1 MRVLERA
8 EGADADFLVRLGMV
22 DDLVFGMVFSLRCSI
37 VLLGAWFVG
46 SHRSDHPCAQGV
58 HSADYTSAVTTQNFS
73 INSGNSAPRT
83 MIVEDLFLAALDVP
97 AADRAAWLT
106 ARVDASATERSAAMA
121 MVTAF
126 ESGAGR
132 VDAAMGSMRVE
143 LSDAMAHGD
152 GSAGR
157 YVLLHRLGAGGF
169 GEVFLGRQEHPVRRL
184 VAVKVLRDAL
194 SSPVAHARFRAEQ
207 QAVASLDHPGIAAML
222 ETGEMSDG
230 RPWFAMPFVPGLPI
244 TDFAREHSL
253 DVHGRVRMV
262 TDACDA
268 VEHAHR
274 RGVIHRDLKPANL
287 LVVDDSGVVRPR
299 VIDFG
304 VAKLADAAF
313 LGAGTNTV
321 EGALVGTPEYMS
333 PEQADA
339 TPPDTRS
346 DVFSL
351 GTILYELLA
360 DRLPRSTDALRAG
373 GRAGLASAIR
383 STTPVPPSEF
393 APAGRSFDGDLDAVC
408 MQAIAADAS
417 ARYQSVAELRA
428 DLMRWSDGE
437 TPLAAHPSRINR
449 AVRFARRHW
458 RGVTI
463 AALVTIALLSSTAFS
478 VRQASAAEQA
488 RAQAQRRADQNAR
501 VLEYMTGVLAG
512 ADPTAQGGREDV
524 TVREQL
530 ALAVADLDKGA
541 LREAPGEAAEIRYAI
556 GGAFT
561 GIGRTDDAVL
571 QYRAGLD
578 ALEASNS
585 DMSALE
591 CKLAIQCSAGLAIA
605 NRGVDAVQMANRAL
619 SAADRAQDDVLRGR
633 SLSTLADAQR
643 VDATDMAAARRNAE
657 EAVRLL
663 RSISDAPREELSSA
677 LNNLGIVYF
686 ILGEMD
692 LGIAANE
699 EAIEINRAL
708 GKSDS
713 YTAMFDLHNLS
724 LIERGVGRLDDA
736 EKHEREALAIIE
748 KLAGMKHP
756 NRATVLGGLAL
767 IKRAKKEFAD
777 GEQYAREGLQILNES
792 DQGSSPD
799 AAIAYMN
806 LASLLRD
813 QDKYAD
819 AVVAG
824 RDAVRILDGVTS
836 ADPWLCAAARMA
848 LGRALTA
855 SKRYPEAETPLREAW
870 ALLEP
875 LGIDPKR
882 RSSGL
887 LALCQLYK
895 AWNAADPLALPAEKL
910 EACRERVRA
919 FEAEHPGSI
928 PANSY

>member
-1 MRVLERA
+1 MRF
-8 EGADADFLVRLGMV
+8 GIV
-22 DDLVFGMVFSLRCSI
+22 DGLFFGMVFVFRSAVVC
-37 VLLGAWFVG
+37 LGAWFVG
-46 SHRSDHPCAQGV
+46 SHRSDHPCMQGV
-58 HSADYTSAVTTQNFS
+58 HSADYTFAVTNQNFATT
-73 INSGNSAPRT
+73 SGNSAPRT

-106 ARVDASATERSAAMA
+106 ARVDASAAERLAAMA

-143 LSDAMAHGD
+143 LSDAMAQGD

-207 QAVASLDHPGIAAML
+207 QAVATLDHPGIAAML

-373 GRAGLASAIR
+373 GRAGLATAIR

-512 ADPTAQGGREDV
+512 ADPTAQDGREDV

-541 LREAPGEAAEIRYAI
+541 LRDAPGEAAEIRYAI

-578 ALEASNS
+578 ALETSNS

-619 SAADRAQDDVLRGR
+619 AAADRAQDDVLRGR

-643 VDATDMAAARRNAE
+643 VEATDIASAKRNGE
-657 EAVRLL
+657 ESVRLL
-663 RSISDAPREELSSA
+663 RLTKGAPPEELASA
-677 LNNLGIVYF
+677 LNNLGVVYF
-686 ILGEMD
+686 IMGDMD
-692 LGIAANE
+692 AGIAASE
-699 EAIEINRAL
+699 EAIAINRQL
-708 GKSDS
+708 GQDGS
-713 YTAMFDLHNLS
+713 YKAMFDLHNIS
-724 LIERGVGRLDDA
+724 QIERGAGRFDDA
-736 EKHEREALAIIE
+736 ERHTREALVIVE
-748 KLAGMKHP
+748 RFAGMKHP
-756 NRATVLGGLAL
+756 HRVSVLASLAL
-767 IKRAKKEFAD
+767 IKRSKKEFAE
-777 GEQYAREGLQILNES
+777 GEGYQREAIAILTELGLGN
-792 DQGSSPD
+792 SPD
-799 AAIAYMN
+799 AGIAFLN

-813 QDKYAD
+813 QDKISEAID
-819 AVVAG
+819 AG
-824 RDAVRILDGVTS
+824 REAVRIVDGVPGQ
-836 ADPWLCAAARMA
+836 DPWVSAAARMS
-848 LGRALTA
+848 LGRALTVA
-855 SKRYPEAETPLREAW
+855 KRYPEAEAPLQEAW
-870 ALLEP
+870 VLLEP

-895 AWNAADPLALPAEKL
+895 AWNAADPLALPTEKL

>member
-1 MRVLERA
+1 
-8 EGADADFLVRLGMV
+8 
-22 DDLVFGMVFSLRCSI
+22 
-37 VLLGAWFVG
+37 
-46 SHRSDHPCAQGV
+46 
-58 HSADYTSAVTTQNFS
+58 
-73 INSGNSAPRT
+73 
-83 MIVEDLFLAALDVP
+83 
-97 AADRAAWLT
+97 
-106 ARVDASATERSAAMA
+106 
-121 MVTAF
+121 
-126 ESGAGR
+126 
-132 VDAAMGSMRVE
+132 
-143 LSDAMAHGD
+143 
-152 GSAGR
+152 
-157 YVLLHRLGAGGF
+157 
-169 GEVFLGRQEHPVRRL
+169 
-184 VAVKVLRDAL
+184 
-194 SSPVAHARFRAEQ
+194 
-207 QAVASLDHPGIAAML
+207 
-222 ETGEMSDG
+222 
-230 RPWFAMPFVPGLPI
+230 MPFVAGLPI

-253 DVHGRVRMV
+253 SVHGRVRMV
-262 TDACDA
+262 IDACDA

-274 RGVIHRDLKPANL
+274 RGVIHRDLKPANV
-287 LVVDDSGVVRPR
+287 LVADDAGVVRPR

-313 LGAGTNTV
+313 MGAGTSTV

-339 TPPDTRS
+339 APPDTRS

-360 DRLPRSTDALRAG
+360 DRLPRNTDALRSG
-373 GRAGLASAIR
+373 GRAGLAAAIR
-383 STTPVPPSEF
+383 ATAPTAPSAF
-393 APAGRSFDGDLDAVC
+393 APAARSIDSDLDAVC
-408 MQAIAADAS
+408 MQAITADAS
-417 ARYQSVAELRA
+417 ARYQSVGELRA
-428 DLMRWSDGE
+428 DLKRWSDGE
-437 TPLAAHPSRINR
+437 TPLAVHPSQFGR
-449 AVRFARRHW
+449 ALRFARRNW
-458 RGVTI
+458 RGVAV
-463 AALVTIALLSSTAFS
+463 AALVTLALLGSTAFS
-478 VRQASAAEQA
+478 VRQANAAEVA
-488 RAQAQRRADQNAR
+488 RADAQRRADQNAR

-561 GIGRTDDAVL
+561 GIGRNDDAVL
-571 QYRAGLD
+571 QYRAGMD
-578 ALEASNS
+578 ALEASHT
-585 DMSALE
+585 DMPALE

-605 NRGVDAVQMANRAL
+605 NRGAEAAVMAQRAL
-619 SAADRAQDDVLRGR
+619 AVADRAQDGVLRGR

-643 VDATDMAAARRNAE
+643 VEATDMAAAKQNAE

-663 RSISDAPREELSSA
+663 RSIPDAPREELSSA

-686 ILGEMD
+686 TLGEMD

-708 GKSDS
+708 GKSNS

-748 KLAGMKHP
+748 KLAGMNHP
-756 NRATVLGGLAL
+756 NRATVLGGLSL
-767 IKRAKKEFAD
+767 IKRAKKEFAE
-777 GEQYAREGLQILNES
+777 GEQYAREGLQILNQS

-824 RDAVRILDGVTS
+824 SDAVRILNGVPS
-836 ADPWLCAAARMA
+836 ADPWLCAAARMS

-855 SKRYPEAETPLREAW
+855 SKRYPEAEKPLQEAW
-870 ALLEP
+870 VLLEP

-895 AWNAADPLALPAEKL
+895 AWNAADPVALPAEKL
-910 EACRERVRA
+910 ESCRERVRA
-919 FEAEHPGSI
+919 FETAHPGSI

>member
-1 MRVLERA
+1 M
-8 EGADADFLVRLGMV
+8 GN
-22 DDLVFGMVFSLRCSI
+22 
-37 VLLGAWFVG
+37 
-46 SHRSDHPCAQGV
+46 HRSDAMCVQGV
-58 HSADYTSAVTTQNFS
+58 HVTVYTFAVQLQNNSS
-73 INSGNSAPRT
+73 ITGSSAPRT

-97 AADRAAWLT
+97 AGERAAWLT
-106 ARVDASATERSAAMA
+106 ARTDVSAAERAAAMA
-121 MVTAF
+121 MVAAF
-126 ESGAGR
+126 AAGAGR
-132 VDAAMGSMRVE
+132 VDAAMGAMRVE

-157 YVLLHRLGAGGF
+157 YVLLHRLGSGGF
-169 GEVFLGRQEHPVRRL
+169 GDVFLGRQEHPVRRL

-207 QAVASLDHPGIAAML
+207 QAVAALDHPGIAAML
-222 ETGEMSDG
+222 ETGELPDG
-230 RPWFAMPFVPGLPI
+230 RPWFAMPFVAGLPI

-253 DVHGRVRMV
+253 SVHGRVRMV
-262 TDACDA
+262 IDACDA

-274 RGVIHRDLKPANL
+274 RGVIHRDLKPANV
-287 LVVDDSGVVRPR
+287 LVADDAGVVRPR

-313 LGAGTNTV
+313 MGAGTSTV

-339 TPPDTRS
+339 APPDTRS

-360 DRLPRSTDALRAG
+360 DRLPRNTDALRSG
-373 GRAGLASAIR
+373 GRAGLAAAIR
-383 STTPVPPSEF
+383 ATAPTAPSAF
-393 APAGRSFDGDLDAVC
+393 APAARSIDSDLDAVC
-408 MQAIAADAS
+408 MQAITADAS
-417 ARYQSVAELRA
+417 ARYQSVGELRA
-428 DLMRWSDGE
+428 DLKRWSDGE
-437 TPLAAHPSRINR
+437 TPLAVHPSQFGR
-449 AVRFARRHW
+449 ALRFARRNW
-458 RGVTI
+458 RGVAV
-463 AALVTIALLSSTAFS
+463 AALVTLALLGSTAFS
-478 VRQASAAEQA
+478 VRQANAAEVA
-488 RAQAQRRADQNAR
+488 RADAQRRADQNAR

-561 GIGRTDDAVL
+561 GIGRNDDAVL
-571 QYRAGLD
+571 QYRAGMD
-578 ALEASNS
+578 ALEASHT
-585 DMSALE
+585 DMPALE

-605 NRGVDAVQMANRAL
+605 NRGAEAAVMAQRAL
-619 SAADRAQDDVLRGR
+619 AVADRAQDGVLRGR

-643 VDATDMAAARRNAE
+643 VEATDMAAAKQNAE

-663 RSISDAPREELSSA
+663 RSIPDAPREELSSA

-686 ILGEMD
+686 TLGEMD

-708 GKSDS
+708 GKSNS

-736 EKHEREALAIIE
+736 ETHEREALAIIE
-748 KLAGMKHP
+748 KLAGMNHP
-756 NRATVLGGLAL
+756 NRATVLGGLSL
-767 IKRAKKEFAD
+767 IKRAKKEFAE
-777 GEQYAREGLQILNES
+777 GEQYAREGLQILNQS

-824 RDAVRILDGVTS
+824 SDAVRILNGVPS
-836 ADPWLCAAARMA
+836 ADPWLYAAARMS

-855 SKRYPEAETPLREAW
+855 SKRYPEAEKPLQEAW
-870 ALLEP
+870 VLLEP

-895 AWNAADPLALPAEKL
+895 AWNAADPVALPAEKL
-910 EACRERVRA
+910 ESCRERVRA
-919 FEAEHPGSI
+919 FETAHPGSI

>member
-1 MRVLERA
+1 MCV
-8 EGADADFLVRLGMV
+8 
-22 DDLVFGMVFSLRCSI
+22 
-37 VLLGAWFVG
+37 
-46 SHRSDHPCAQGV
+46 QGV
-58 HSADYTSAVTTQNFS
+58 HGAVYTFAVQLQN
-73 INSGNSAPRT
+73 NSSTAGSSAPRT
-83 MIVEDLFLAALDVP
+83 MMVEDLFLAALDLP
-97 AADRAAWLT
+97 AAERAAWLT
-106 ARVDASATERSAAMA
+106 AHPDASAAERAAAMA
-121 MVTAF
+121 MVATF
-126 ESGAGR
+126 EAGAGR
-132 VDAAMGSMRVE
+132 VDAAMGAMRVE

-157 YVLLHRLGAGGF
+157 YVLLHRLGSGGF
-169 GEVFLGRQEHPVRRL
+169 GDVFLGRQEHPVRRL

-207 QAVASLDHPGIAAML
+207 QAVAALDHPGIAAML
-222 ETGEMSDG
+222 ETGELPDG
-230 RPWFAMPFVPGLPI
+230 RPWFAMPFVAGLPI

-253 DVHGRVRMV
+253 SVHGRVRMV
-262 TDACDA
+262 IDACDA

-274 RGVIHRDLKPANL
+274 RGVIHRDLKPANV
-287 LVVDDSGVVRPR
+287 LVADDAGVVRPR

-313 LGAGTNTV
+313 MGAGTSTV

-339 TPPDTRS
+339 APPDTRS

-360 DRLPRSTDALRAG
+360 DRLPRNTDALRSG
-373 GRAGLASAIR
+373 GRAGLAAAIR
-383 STTPVPPSEF
+383 ATAPTAPSAF
-393 APAGRSFDGDLDAVC
+393 APAARSIDSDLDAVC
-408 MQAIAADAS
+408 MQAITADAS
-417 ARYQSVAELRA
+417 ARYQSVGELRA
-428 DLMRWSDGE
+428 DLKRWSDGE
-437 TPLAAHPSRINR
+437 TPLAVHPSQFGR
-449 AVRFARRHW
+449 ALRFARRNW
-458 RGVTI
+458 RGVAV
-463 AALVTIALLSSTAFS
+463 AALVTLALLGSTAFS
-478 VRQASAAEQA
+478 VRQANAAEVA
-488 RAQAQRRADQNAR
+488 RADAQRRADQNAR

-561 GIGRTDDAVL
+561 GIGRNDDAVL
-571 QYRAGLD
+571 QYRAGMD
-578 ALEASNS
+578 ALEASHT
-585 DMSALE
+585 DMPALE

-605 NRGVDAVQMANRAL
+605 NRGAEAAVMAQRAL
-619 SAADRAQDDVLRGR
+619 AVADRAQDGVLRGR

-643 VDATDMAAARRNAE
+643 VEATDMAAAKQNAE

-663 RSISDAPREELSSA
+663 RSIPDAPREELSSA

-686 ILGEMD
+686 TLGEMD

-708 GKSDS
+708 GKSNS

-748 KLAGMKHP
+748 KLAGMNHP
-756 NRATVLGGLAL
+756 NRATVLGGLSL
-767 IKRAKKEFAD
+767 IKRAKKEFAE
-777 GEQYAREGLQILNES
+777 GEQYAREGLQILNQS

-799 AAIAYMN
+799 AAIAYIN

-824 RDAVRILDGVTS
+824 SDAVRILNGVPS
-836 ADPWLCAAARMA
+836 ADPWLCAAARMS

-855 SKRYPEAETPLREAW
+855 SKRYPEAEKPLQEAW
-870 ALLEP
+870 VLLEP

-895 AWNAADPLALPAEKL
+895 AWNAADPVALPAEKL
-910 EACRERVRA
+910 ESCRERVRA
-919 FEAEHPGSI
+919 FETAHPGSI

>member
-1 MRVLERA
+1 M
-8 EGADADFLVRLGMV
+8 GN
-22 DDLVFGMVFSLRCSI
+22 
-37 VLLGAWFVG
+37 
-46 SHRSDHPCAQGV
+46 HRSDALYVQGV
-58 HSADYTSAVTTQNFS
+58 HGAVYTFAVQLQNNSSTTGS
-73 INSGNSAPRT
+73 SAPRT

-97 AADRAAWLT
+97 AAERAAWLT
-106 ARVDASATERSAAMA
+106 ARTDVSAAERAAAMA
-121 MVTAF
+121 MVAAF
-126 ESGAGR
+126 AAGAGR
-132 VDAAMGSMRVE
+132 VDAAMGAMRLE

-157 YVLLHRLGAGGF
+157 YVLLHRLGSGGF
-169 GEVFLGRQEHPVRRL
+169 GDVFLGRQEHPVRRL
-184 VAVKVLRDAL
+184 VAVKILRDAL

-207 QAVASLDHPGIAAML
+207 QAVAALDHPGIAAML
-222 ETGEMSDG
+222 ETGELPDG
-230 RPWFAMPFVPGLPI
+230 RPWFAMPFVAGLPI

-253 DVHGRVRMV
+253 SVHGRVRMV
-262 TDACDA
+262 IDACDA

-274 RGVIHRDLKPANL
+274 RGVIHRDLKPANV
-287 LVVDDSGVVRPR
+287 LVADDAGVVRPR

-313 LGAGTNTV
+313 MGAGTSTV
-321 EGALVGTPEYMS
+321 DGALVGTPEYMS

-339 TPPDTRS
+339 APPDTRS

-360 DRLPRSTDALRAG
+360 DRLPRNTDALRSG
-373 GRAGLASAIR
+373 GRAGLAAAIR
-383 STTPVPPSEF
+383 ATAPTAPSAF
-393 APAGRSFDGDLDAVC
+393 APAARSVDSDLDAVC
-408 MQAIAADAS
+408 MQAITADAS
-417 ARYQSVAELRA
+417 ARYQSVGDLRA
-428 DLMRWSDGE
+428 DLKRWSDGE
-437 TPLAAHPSRINR
+437 TPFAVHPSQFGR
-449 AVRFARRHW
+449 ALRFARRNW
-458 RGVTI
+458 RGVAV
-463 AALVTIALLSSTAFS
+463 AALVTLALLGSTAFS
-478 VRQASAAEQA
+478 VRQANAAEVA
-488 RAQAQRRADQNAR
+488 RADAQRRADQNAR

-561 GIGRTDDAVL
+561 GIGRNDDAVL
-571 QYRAGLD
+571 QYRAGMD
-578 ALEASNS
+578 ALEASHT
-585 DMSALE
+585 DMPALE

-605 NRGVDAVQMANRAL
+605 NRGAEAVVMAQRAL
-619 SAADRAQDDVLRGR
+619 AVADRAQDGILRGR
-633 SLSTLADAQR
+633 SLATLADAQR
-643 VDATDMAAARRNAE
+643 VEATDMAAAKQNAE

-663 RSISDAPREELSSA
+663 RSIPDAPREELSSA

-686 ILGEMD
+686 TLGEMD

-708 GKSDS
+708 GKSNS

-748 KLAGMKHP
+748 KLAGMNHP
-756 NRATVLGGLAL
+756 NRATVLGGLSL
-767 IKRAKKEFAD
+767 IKRAKKEFAE

-824 RDAVRILDGVTS
+824 SDAVRILDGVTS

-855 SKRYPEAETPLREAW
+855 SKRYPEAEKPLQEAW
-870 ALLEP
+870 VLLEP

-895 AWNAADPLALPAEKL
+895 AWNAADPVALPAEKL
-910 EACRERVRA
+910 ESCRERVRA
-919 FEAEHPGSI
+919 FEAAHPGSI

>member
-1 MRVLERA
+1 M
-8 EGADADFLVRLGMV
+8 GN
-22 DDLVFGMVFSLRCSI
+22 
-37 VLLGAWFVG
+37 
-46 SHRSDHPCAQGV
+46 HRSDDMCVQGV
-58 HSADYTSAVTTQNFS
+58 HAAAYTFAVQLQNNSS
-73 INSGNSAPRT
+73 INGSSAPRT

-97 AADRAAWLT
+97 AAERAAWLT
-106 ARVDASATERSAAMA
+106 AHADVSAAERAAAMA
-121 MVTAF
+121 MVAAF
-126 ESGAGR
+126 EAGAGR
-132 VDAAMGSMRVE
+132 VDAAMGAMRVE

-157 YVLLHRLGAGGF
+157 YVLLHRLGSGGF
-169 GEVFLGRQEHPVRRL
+169 GDVFLGRQEHPVRRL

-194 SSPVAHARFRAEQ
+194 ASPVAHARFRVEQ

-222 ETGEMSDG
+222 ETGELPDG

-244 TDFAREHSL
+244 TDFAREHAL
-253 DVHGRVRMV
+253 GVHSRVRMV

-274 RGVIHRDLKPANL
+274 RGVIHRDLKPANV
-287 LVVDDSGVVRPR
+287 LVADDAGVVRPR

-313 LGAGTNTV
+313 MGAGTSTV

-339 TPPDTRS
+339 APPDTRS

-373 GRAGLASAIR
+373 GRAGLAAAIR
-383 STTPVPPSEF
+383 GTAPTAPSVF
-393 APAGRSFDGDLDAVC
+393 APTTRSVDSDLDAVC

-417 ARYQSVAELRA
+417 ARYQSVGELRA
-428 DLMRWSDGE
+428 DLQRWSDGE
-437 TPLAAHPSRINR
+437 TPLAVHPSQFDR
-449 AVRFARRHW
+449 ALRFARRHW
-458 RGVTI
+458 RGVAV
-463 AALVTIALLSSTAFS
+463 AALVTLALLGSTAFS
-478 VRQASAAEQA
+478 VRQANAAEVS
-488 RAQAQRRADQNAR
+488 RADAQRRADQNAR

-561 GIGRTDDAVL
+561 GIGRNDDAVL
-571 QYRAGLD
+571 QYRAGMD
-578 ALEASNS
+578 ALEASHT
-585 DMSALE
+585 DMPALE

-605 NRGVDAVQMANRAL
+605 NRGAEAVVMAQRAL
-619 SAADRAQDDVLRGR
+619 AVADRAQDGILRGR

-643 VDATDMAAARRNAE
+643 VDATDMAAAKQNAE

-663 RSISDAPREELSSA
+663 RSIPDAPREELSSA

-692 LGIAANE
+692 LGIAATE
-699 EAIEINRAL
+699 EAIEINHAL

-736 EKHEREALAIIE
+736 ERHEREALAIIE

-756 NRATVLGGLAL
+756 NRATILGGLAL
-767 IKRAKKEFAD
+767 IKRAQKEFAE

-806 LASLLRD
+806 LASLFRD

-824 RDAVRILDGVTS
+824 RDAVRILDGVKS
-836 ADPWLCAAARMA
+836 ADPWLCAAARMS

-855 SKRYPEAETPLREAW
+855 SKRYPEAEKPLQEAW
-870 ALLEP
+870 VLLEP

-895 AWNAADPLALPAEKL
+895 AWNAADSVALSAEKL
-910 EACRERVRA
+910 ESCRERVRA
-919 FEAEHPGSI
+919 FEAAHPGSI

>member
-1 MRVLERA
+1 M
-8 EGADADFLVRLGMV
+8 GN
-22 DDLVFGMVFSLRCSI
+22 
-37 VLLGAWFVG
+37 
-46 SHRSDHPCAQGV
+46 HRSDDMCVQGV
-58 HSADYTSAVTTQNFS
+58 HVAAYTFAVQLQNNSS
-73 INSGNSAPRT
+73 ITGSSAPRT
-83 MIVEDLFLAALDVP
+83 MIVEDLFLSALDVP
-97 AADRAAWLT
+97 TAERVAWLT
-106 ARVDASATERSAAMA
+106 AHADVSAAERAAAMA
-121 MVTAF
+121 MVAAF
-126 ESGAGR
+126 EAGAGR
-132 VDAAMGSMRVE
+132 VDAAMGAMRVE

-157 YVLLHRLGAGGF
+157 YVLLHRLGSGGF
-169 GEVFLGRQEHPVRRL
+169 GDVFLGRQEHPVRRL
-184 VAVKVLRDAL
+184 VAVKILRDAL
-194 SSPVAHARFRAEQ
+194 SSPVAHARFRVEQ
-207 QAVASLDHPGIAAML
+207 QAVASLDHPGIASML
-222 ETGEMSDG
+222 ETGELPDG

-253 DVHGRVRMV
+253 GLHSRVRMV

-274 RGVIHRDLKPANL
+274 RGVIHRDLKPANV
-287 LVVDDSGVVRPR
+287 LVADDAGVVRPR

-313 LGAGTNTV
+313 MGAGTSTV

-339 TPPDTRS
+339 APPDTRS

-373 GRAGLASAIR
+373 GRAGLAAAIR
-383 STTPVPPSEF
+383 GTVPTAPSVF
-393 APAGRSFDGDLDAVC
+393 APATRSVDSDLDAVC

-417 ARYQSVAELRA
+417 ARYQSVGELRA
-428 DLMRWSDGE
+428 DLQRWSDGE
-437 TPLAAHPSRINR
+437 TPLAVHPSQFDR
-449 AVRFARRHW
+449 ALRFARRHW
-458 RGVTI
+458 RGVAV
-463 AALVTIALLSSTAFS
+463 AALVTLALLGSTAFS
-478 VRQASAAEQA
+478 VRQANAAEVS
-488 RAQAQRRADQNAR
+488 RADAQRRADQNAR

-571 QYRAGLD
+571 QYRAGMD
-578 ALEASNS
+578 ALEASHT
-585 DMSALE
+585 DMPALE

-605 NRGVDAVQMANRAL
+605 NRGAEAVVMAQRAL
-619 SAADRAQDDVLRGR
+619 AVADRAQDGILRGR
-633 SLSTLADAQR
+633 SLATLADAQR
-643 VDATDMAAARRNAE
+643 VDATDMAAAKQNAE

-663 RSISDAPREELSSA
+663 RSIPEAPREELSSA

-692 LGIAANE
+692 LGIAATE
-699 EAIEINRAL
+699 EAIEINHGL
-708 GKSDS
+708 GKSNS

-736 EKHEREALAIIE
+736 ERHEREALAIIE

-767 IKRAKKEFAD
+767 IKRAKKEFAE

-806 LASLLRD
+806 LASLFRD

-836 ADPWLCAAARMA
+836 ADPWLCAAARMS
-848 LGRALTA
+848 LGRALTV
-855 SKRYPEAETPLREAW
+855 SKRYPEAEKPLQEAW
-870 ALLEP
+870 VLLEP

-895 AWNAADPLALPAEKL
+895 AWNAADPVALPAEKL

-919 FEAEHPGSI
+919 FEAAHPGSI

>member
-1 MRVLERA
+1 M
-8 EGADADFLVRLGMV
+8 GN
-22 DDLVFGMVFSLRCSI
+22 
-37 VLLGAWFVG
+37 
-46 SHRSDHPCAQGV
+46 HRSDAMCVQGV
-58 HSADYTSAVTTQNFS
+58 HVTVYTFAVQLQNNSS
-73 INSGNSAPRT
+73 ITGSSAPRT
-83 MIVEDLFLAALDVP
+83 MIVEDIFLAALDVP
-97 AADRAAWLT
+97 AGERAAWLT
-106 ARVDASATERSAAMA
+106 ARTDVSAAERAAAMA
-121 MVTAF
+121 MVAAF
-126 ESGAGR
+126 AAGAGR
-132 VDAAMGSMRVE
+132 VDAAMGAMRVE

-157 YVLLHRLGAGGF
+157 YVLLHRLGSGGF
-169 GEVFLGRQEHPVRRL
+169 GDVFLGRQEHPVRRL

-194 SSPVAHARFRAEQ
+194 ASPVAHARFRAEQ
-207 QAVASLDHPGIAAML
+207 QAVAALDHPGIAAML
-222 ETGEMSDG
+222 ETGELPAG
-230 RPWFAMPFVPGLPI
+230 RPWFAMPFVAGLPI

-253 DVHGRVRMV
+253 SVHGRVRMV
-262 TDACDA
+262 IDACDA

-274 RGVIHRDLKPANL
+274 RGVIHRDLKPANV
-287 LVVDDSGVVRPR
+287 LVADDAGVVRPR

-313 LGAGTNTV
+313 MGAGTSTV

-339 TPPDTRS
+339 APPDTRS

-360 DRLPRSTDALRAG
+360 DRLPRNTDALRSG
-373 GRAGLASAIR
+373 GRAGLAAAIR
-383 STTPVPPSEF
+383 ATAPTAPSAF
-393 APAGRSFDGDLDAVC
+393 APAARSIDSDLDAVC
-408 MQAIAADAS
+408 MQAITADAS
-417 ARYQSVAELRA
+417 ARYQSVGELRA
-428 DLMRWSDGE
+428 DLKRWSDGE
-437 TPLAAHPSRINR
+437 TPLAVHPSQFGR
-449 AVRFARRHW
+449 ALRFARRNW
-458 RGVTI
+458 RGVAV
-463 AALVTIALLSSTAFS
+463 AALVTLALLGSTAFS
-478 VRQASAAEQA
+478 VRQANAAEVA
-488 RAQAQRRADQNAR
+488 RADAQRRADQNAR

-561 GIGRTDDAVL
+561 GIGRNDDAVL
-571 QYRAGLD
+571 QYRAGMD
-578 ALEASNS
+578 ALEASHT
-585 DMSALE
+585 DMPALE

-605 NRGVDAVQMANRAL
+605 NRGAEAAVMAQRAL
-619 SAADRAQDDVLRGR
+619 AVADRAQDGVLRGR

-643 VDATDMAAARRNAE
+643 VEATDMAAAKQNAE

-663 RSISDAPREELSSA
+663 RSIPDAPREELSSA

-686 ILGEMD
+686 TLGEMD

-708 GKSDS
+708 GKSNS

-748 KLAGMKHP
+748 KLAGMNHP
-756 NRATVLGGLAL
+756 NRATVLGGLSL
-767 IKRAKKEFAD
+767 IKRAKKEFAE
-777 GEQYAREGLQILNES
+777 GEQYAREGLQILNQS

-824 RDAVRILDGVTS
+824 SDAVRILNGVPS
-836 ADPWLCAAARMA
+836 ADPWLYAAARMS

-855 SKRYPEAETPLREAW
+855 SKRYPEAEKPLQEAW
-870 ALLEP
+870 VLLEP

-895 AWNAADPLALPAEKL
+895 AWNAADPVALPAEKL
-910 EACRERVRA
+910 ESCRERVRA
-919 FEAEHPGSI
+919 FETAHPGSI

>member
-1 MRVLERA
+1 MCV
-8 EGADADFLVRLGMV
+8 
-22 DDLVFGMVFSLRCSI
+22 
-37 VLLGAWFVG
+37 
-46 SHRSDHPCAQGV
+46 QGV
-58 HSADYTSAVTTQNFS
+58 HGAVYTFAVQLQN
-73 INSGNSAPRT
+73 NSSTAGSSAPRT
-83 MIVEDLFLAALDVP
+83 MMVEDLFLAALDLP
-97 AADRAAWLT
+97 AAERAAWLT
-106 ARVDASATERSAAMA
+106 AHPDASAAERAAAMA
-121 MVTAF
+121 MVATF
-126 ESGAGR
+126 EAGAGR
-132 VDAAMGSMRVE
+132 VDAAMGAMRVE

-157 YVLLHRLGAGGF
+157 YVLLHRLGSGGF
-169 GEVFLGRQEHPVRRL
+169 GDVFLGRQEHPVRRL

-207 QAVASLDHPGIAAML
+207 QAVAALDHPGIAAML
-222 ETGEMSDG
+222 ETGELPDG
-230 RPWFAMPFVPGLPI
+230 RPWFAMPFVAGLPI

-253 DVHGRVRMV
+253 SVHGRVRMV
-262 TDACDA
+262 IDACDA

-274 RGVIHRDLKPANL
+274 RGVIHRDLKPANV
-287 LVVDDSGVVRPR
+287 LVADDAGVVRPR

-313 LGAGTNTV
+313 MGAGTSTV

-339 TPPDTRS
+339 APPDTRS

-360 DRLPRSTDALRAG
+360 DRLPRNTDALRSG
-373 GRAGLASAIR
+373 GRAGLAAAIR
-383 STTPVPPSEF
+383 ATAPTAPSAF
-393 APAGRSFDGDLDAVC
+393 APAARSIDSDLDAVC
-408 MQAIAADAS
+408 MQAITADAS
-417 ARYQSVAELRA
+417 ARYQSVGELRA
-428 DLMRWSDGE
+428 DLKRWSDGE
-437 TPLAAHPSRINR
+437 TPLAVHPSQFGR
-449 AVRFARRHW
+449 ALRFARRNW
-458 RGVTI
+458 RGVAV
-463 AALVTIALLSSTAFS
+463 AALVTLALLGSTAFS
-478 VRQASAAEQA
+478 VRQANAAEVA
-488 RAQAQRRADQNAR
+488 RADAQRRADQNAR

-561 GIGRTDDAVL
+561 GIGRNDDAVL
-571 QYRAGLD
+571 QYRAGMD
-578 ALEASNS
+578 ALEASHT
-585 DMSALE
+585 DMPALE

-605 NRGVDAVQMANRAL
+605 NRGAEAAVMAQRAL
-619 SAADRAQDDVLRGR
+619 AVADRAQDGVLRGR

-643 VDATDMAAARRNAE
+643 VEATDMAAAKQNAE

-663 RSISDAPREELSSA
+663 RSIPDAPREELSSA

-686 ILGEMD
+686 TLGEMD

-708 GKSDS
+708 GKSNS

-736 EKHEREALAIIE
+736 ETHEREALAIIE
-748 KLAGMKHP
+748 KLAGMNHP
-756 NRATVLGGLAL
+756 NRATVLGGLSL
-767 IKRAKKEFAD
+767 IKRAKKEFAE
-777 GEQYAREGLQILNES
+777 GEQYAREGLQILNQS

-824 RDAVRILDGVTS
+824 SDAVRILNGVPS
-836 ADPWLCAAARMA
+836 ADPWLYAAARMS

-855 SKRYPEAETPLREAW
+855 SKRYPEAEKPLQEAW
-870 ALLEP
+870 VLLEP

-895 AWNAADPLALPAEKL
+895 AWNAADPVALPAEKL
-910 EACRERVRA
+910 ESCRERVRA
-919 FEAEHPGSI
+919 FETAHPGSI

>member
-1 MRVLERA
+1 MCV
-8 EGADADFLVRLGMV
+8 
-22 DDLVFGMVFSLRCSI
+22 
-37 VLLGAWFVG
+37 
-46 SHRSDHPCAQGV
+46 QGV
-58 HSADYTSAVTTQNFS
+58 HGAVYTFAVQLQN
-73 INSGNSAPRT
+73 NSSTAGSSAPRT
-83 MIVEDLFLAALDVP
+83 MMVEDLFLAALDLP
-97 AADRAAWLT
+97 AAERAAWLT
-106 ARVDASATERSAAMA
+106 AHPDASAAERAAAMA
-121 MVTAF
+121 MVATF
-126 ESGAGR
+126 EAGAGR
-132 VDAAMGSMRVE
+132 VDAAMGAMRVE

-157 YVLLHRLGAGGF
+157 YVLLHRLGSGGF
-169 GEVFLGRQEHPVRRL
+169 GDVFLGRQEHPVRRL

-207 QAVASLDHPGIAAML
+207 QAVAALDHPGIAAML
-222 ETGEMSDG
+222 ETGELPDG
-230 RPWFAMPFVPGLPI
+230 RPWFAMPFVAGLPI

-253 DVHGRVRMV
+253 SVHGRVRMV
-262 TDACDA
+262 IDACDA

-274 RGVIHRDLKPANL
+274 RGVIHRDLKPANV
-287 LVVDDSGVVRPR
+287 LVADDAGVVRPR

-313 LGAGTNTV
+313 MGAGTSTV

-339 TPPDTRS
+339 APPDTRS

-360 DRLPRSTDALRAG
+360 DRLPRNTDALRSG
-373 GRAGLASAIR
+373 GRAGLAAAIR
-383 STTPVPPSEF
+383 ATAPTAPSAF
-393 APAGRSFDGDLDAVC
+393 APAARSIDSDLDAVC
-408 MQAIAADAS
+408 MQAITADAS
-417 ARYQSVAELRA
+417 ARYQSVGELRA
-428 DLMRWSDGE
+428 DLKRWSDGE
-437 TPLAAHPSRINR
+437 TPLAVHPSQFGR
-449 AVRFARRHW
+449 ALRFARRNW
-458 RGVTI
+458 RGVAV
-463 AALVTIALLSSTAFS
+463 AALVTLALLGSTAFS
-478 VRQASAAEQA
+478 VRQANAAEVA
-488 RAQAQRRADQNAR
+488 RADAQRRADQNAR

-561 GIGRTDDAVL
+561 GIGRNDDAVL
-571 QYRAGLD
+571 QYRAGMD
-578 ALEASNS
+578 ALEASHT
-585 DMSALE
+585 DMPALE

-605 NRGVDAVQMANRAL
+605 NRGAEAAVMAQRAL
-619 SAADRAQDDVLRGR
+619 AVADRAQDGVLRGR

-643 VDATDMAAARRNAE
+643 VEATDMAAAKQNAE

-663 RSISDAPREELSSA
+663 RSIPDAPREELSSA

-686 ILGEMD
+686 TLGEMD

-708 GKSDS
+708 GKSNS

-736 EKHEREALAIIE
+736 ETHEREALAIIE
-748 KLAGMKHP
+748 KLAGMNHP
-756 NRATVLGGLAL
+756 NRATVLGGLSL
-767 IKRAKKEFAD
+767 IKRAKKEFAE
-777 GEQYAREGLQILNES
+777 GEQYAREGLQILNQS

-799 AAIAYMN
+799 AAIAYIN

-824 RDAVRILDGVTS
+824 SDAVRILNGVPS
-836 ADPWLCAAARMA
+836 ADPWLCAAARMS

-855 SKRYPEAETPLREAW
+855 SKRYPEAEKPLQEAW
-870 ALLEP
+870 VLLEP

-895 AWNAADPLALPAEKL
+895 AWNAADPVALPAEKL
-910 EACRERVRA
+910 ESCRERVRA
-919 FEAEHPGSI
+919 FETAHPGSI

>member
-1 MRVLERA
+1 MTVYTFAVQLQNN
-8 EGADADFLVRLGMV
+8 
-22 DDLVFGMVFSLRCSI
+22 SSI
-37 VLLGAWFVG
+37 TG
-46 SHRSDHPCAQGV
+46 S
-58 HSADYTSAVTTQNFS
+58 
-73 INSGNSAPRT
+73 SAPRT

-97 AADRAAWLT
+97 AAERAAWLT
-106 ARVDASATERSAAMA
+106 ARTDVSAAERAAAMA
-121 MVTAF
+121 MVAAF
-126 ESGAGR
+126 AAGAGR
-132 VDAAMGSMRVE
+132 VDAAMGAMRVE

-157 YVLLHRLGAGGF
+157 YVLLHRLGSGGF
-169 GEVFLGRQEHPVRRL
+169 GDVFLGRQEHPVRRL

-194 SSPVAHARFRAEQ
+194 ASPVAHARFRAEQ
-207 QAVASLDHPGIAAML
+207 QAVAALDHPGIAAML
-222 ETGEMSDG
+222 ETGELPDG
-230 RPWFAMPFVPGLPI
+230 RPWFAMPFVAGLPI

-253 DVHGRVRMV
+253 SVHGRVRMV
-262 TDACDA
+262 IDACDA

-274 RGVIHRDLKPANL
+274 RGVIHRDLKPANV
-287 LVVDDSGVVRPR
+287 LVADDAGVVRPR

-313 LGAGTNTV
+313 MGAGTSTV

-339 TPPDTRS
+339 APPDTRS

-360 DRLPRSTDALRAG
+360 DRLPRNTDALRSG
-373 GRAGLASAIR
+373 GRAGLAAAIR
-383 STTPVPPSEF
+383 ATAPTAPSAF
-393 APAGRSFDGDLDAVC
+393 APAARSIDSDLDAVC
-408 MQAIAADAS
+408 MQAITADAS
-417 ARYQSVAELRA
+417 ARYQSVGELRA
-428 DLMRWSDGE
+428 DLKRWSDGE
-437 TPLAAHPSRINR
+437 TPLAVHPSQFGR
-449 AVRFARRHW
+449 ALRFARRNW
-458 RGVTI
+458 RGVAV
-463 AALVTIALLSSTAFS
+463 AALVTLALLGSTAFS
-478 VRQASAAEQA
+478 VRQANAAEVA
-488 RAQAQRRADQNAR
+488 RADAQRRADQNAR

-561 GIGRTDDAVL
+561 GIGRNDDAVL
-571 QYRAGLD
+571 QYRAGMD
-578 ALEASNS
+578 ALEASHT
-585 DMSALE
+585 DMPALE

-605 NRGVDAVQMANRAL
+605 NRGAEAAVMAQRAL
-619 SAADRAQDDVLRGR
+619 AVADRAQDGVLRGR

-643 VDATDMAAARRNAE
+643 VEATDMAAAKQNAE

-663 RSISDAPREELSSA
+663 RSIPDAPREELSSA

-686 ILGEMD
+686 TLGEMD

-708 GKSDS
+708 GKSNS

-736 EKHEREALAIIE
+736 ETHEREALAIIE
-748 KLAGMKHP
+748 KLAGMNHP
-756 NRATVLGGLAL
+756 NRATVLGGLSL
-767 IKRAKKEFAD
+767 IKRAKKEFAE
-777 GEQYAREGLQILNES
+777 GEQYAREGLQILNQS

-824 RDAVRILDGVTS
+824 SDAVRILNGVPS
-836 ADPWLCAAARMA
+836 ADPWLYAAARMS

-855 SKRYPEAETPLREAW
+855 SKRYPEAEKPLQEAW
-870 ALLEP
+870 VLLEP

-895 AWNAADPLALPAEKL
+895 AWNAADPVALPAEKL
-910 EACRERVRA
+910 ESCRERVRA
-919 FEAEHPGSI
+919 FETAHPGSI

>member
-1 MRVLERA
+1 MCV
-8 EGADADFLVRLGMV
+8 
-22 DDLVFGMVFSLRCSI
+22 
-37 VLLGAWFVG
+37 
-46 SHRSDHPCAQGV
+46 QGV
-58 HSADYTSAVTTQNFS
+58 HGAVYTFAVQLQN
-73 INSGNSAPRT
+73 NSSTAGSSAPRT
-83 MIVEDLFLAALDVP
+83 MMVEDLFLAALDLP
-97 AADRAAWLT
+97 AAERAAWLT
-106 ARVDASATERSAAMA
+106 AHPDASAAERAAAMA
-121 MVTAF
+121 MVATF
-126 ESGAGR
+126 EAGAGR
-132 VDAAMGSMRVE
+132 VDAAMGAMRVE

-157 YVLLHRLGAGGF
+157 YVLLHRLGSGGF
-169 GEVFLGRQEHPVRRL
+169 GDVFLGRQEHPVRRL

-207 QAVASLDHPGIAAML
+207 QAVAALDHPGIAAML
-222 ETGEMSDG
+222 ETGELPDG
-230 RPWFAMPFVPGLPI
+230 RPWFAMPFVAGLPI

-253 DVHGRVRMV
+253 SVHGRVRMV
-262 TDACDA
+262 IDACDA

-274 RGVIHRDLKPANL
+274 RGVIHRDLKPANV
-287 LVVDDSGVVRPR
+287 LVADDAGVVRPR

-313 LGAGTNTV
+313 MGAGTSTV

-339 TPPDTRS
+339 APPDTRS

-360 DRLPRSTDALRAG
+360 DRLPRNTDALRSG
-373 GRAGLASAIR
+373 GRAGLAAAIR
-383 STTPVPPSEF
+383 ATAPTAPSAF
-393 APAGRSFDGDLDAVC
+393 APAARSIDSDLDAVC
-408 MQAIAADAS
+408 MQAITADAS
-417 ARYQSVAELRA
+417 ARYQSVGELRA
-428 DLMRWSDGE
+428 DLKRWSDGE
-437 TPLAAHPSRINR
+437 TPLAVHPSQFGR
-449 AVRFARRHW
+449 ALRFARRNW
-458 RGVTI
+458 RGVAV
-463 AALVTIALLSSTAFS
+463 AALVTLALLGSTAFS
-478 VRQASAAEQA
+478 VRQANAAEVA
-488 RAQAQRRADQNAR
+488 RADAQRRADQNAR

-561 GIGRTDDAVL
+561 GIGRNDDAVL
-571 QYRAGLD
+571 QYRAGMD
-578 ALEASNS
+578 ALEANHT
-585 DMSALE
+585 DMPALE

-605 NRGVDAVQMANRAL
+605 NRGAEAAVMAQRAL
-619 SAADRAQDDVLRGR
+619 AVADRAQDGVLRGR

-643 VDATDMAAARRNAE
+643 VEATDMAAAKQNAE

-663 RSISDAPREELSSA
+663 RSIPDAPREELSSA

-686 ILGEMD
+686 TLGEMD

-708 GKSDS
+708 GKSNS

-736 EKHEREALAIIE
+736 ETHEREALAIIE
-748 KLAGMKHP
+748 KLAGMNHP
-756 NRATVLGGLAL
+756 NRATVLGGLSL
-767 IKRAKKEFAD
+767 IKRAKKEFAE
-777 GEQYAREGLQILNES
+777 GEQYAREGLQILNQS

-824 RDAVRILDGVTS
+824 SDAVRILNGVPS
-836 ADPWLCAAARMA
+836 ADPWLYAAARMS

-855 SKRYPEAETPLREAW
+855 SKRYPEAEKPLQEAW
-870 ALLEP
+870 VLLEP

-895 AWNAADPLALPAEKL
+895 AWNAADPVALPAEKL
-910 EACRERVRA
+910 ESCRERVRA
-919 FEAEHPGSI
+919 FETAHPGSI

>member
-1 MRVLERA
+1 M
-8 EGADADFLVRLGMV
+8 GN
-22 DDLVFGMVFSLRCSI
+22 
-37 VLLGAWFVG
+37 
-46 SHRSDHPCAQGV
+46 HRSDAMCVQGV
-58 HSADYTSAVTTQNFS
+58 HVTVYTFAVQLQNNSS
-73 INSGNSAPRT
+73 ITGSSAPRT

-97 AADRAAWLT
+97 AAERAAWLT
-106 ARVDASATERSAAMA
+106 AHADVSAAERAAAMA
-121 MVTAF
+121 MVAAF
-126 ESGAGR
+126 EAGAGR
-132 VDAAMGSMRVE
+132 VDAAMGAMRVE

-157 YVLLHRLGAGGF
+157 YVLLHRLGSGGF
-169 GEVFLGRQEHPVRRL
+169 GDVFLGRQEHPVRRL
-184 VAVKVLRDAL
+184 VAVKILRDAL

-207 QAVASLDHPGIAAML
+207 QAVAALDHPGIAAML
-222 ETGEMSDG
+222 ETGELPDG
-230 RPWFAMPFVPGLPI
+230 RPWFAMPFVAGLPI

-253 DVHGRVRMV
+253 SVHGRVRMV
-262 TDACDA
+262 IDACDA

-274 RGVIHRDLKPANL
+274 RGVIHRDLKPANV
-287 LVVDDSGVVRPR
+287 LVADDAGVVRPR

-313 LGAGTNTV
+313 MGAGTSTV

-339 TPPDTRS
+339 APPDTRS

-360 DRLPRSTDALRAG
+360 DRLPRNTDALRSG
-373 GRAGLASAIR
+373 GRAGLAAAIR
-383 STTPVPPSEF
+383 ATAPTAPSAF
-393 APAGRSFDGDLDAVC
+393 APAARSIDSDLDAVC
-408 MQAIAADAS
+408 MQAITADAS
-417 ARYQSVAELRA
+417 ARYQSVGELRA
-428 DLMRWSDGE
+428 DLKRWSDGE
-437 TPLAAHPSRINR
+437 TPLAVHPSQFGR
-449 AVRFARRHW
+449 ALRFARRNW
-458 RGVTI
+458 RGVAV
-463 AALVTIALLSSTAFS
+463 AALVTLALLGSTAFS
-478 VRQASAAEQA
+478 VRQANAAEVA
-488 RAQAQRRADQNAR
+488 RADAQRRADQNAR

-561 GIGRTDDAVL
+561 GIGRNDDAVL
-571 QYRAGLD
+571 QYRAGMD
-578 ALEASNS
+578 ALEASHT
-585 DMSALE
+585 DMPALE

-605 NRGVDAVQMANRAL
+605 NRGAEAAVMAQRAL
-619 SAADRAQDDVLRGR
+619 AVADRAQDGVLRGR

-643 VDATDMAAARRNAE
+643 VEATDMAAAKQNAE

-663 RSISDAPREELSSA
+663 RSIPDAPREELSSA

-686 ILGEMD
+686 TLGEMD

-708 GKSDS
+708 GKSNS

-736 EKHEREALAIIE
+736 ETHEREALAIIE
-748 KLAGMKHP
+748 KLAGMNHP
-756 NRATVLGGLAL
+756 NRATVLGGLSL
-767 IKRAKKEFAD
+767 IKRAKKEFAE
-777 GEQYAREGLQILNES
+777 GEQYAREGLQILNQS

-824 RDAVRILDGVTS
+824 SDAVRILNGVPS
-836 ADPWLCAAARMA
+836 ADPWLYAAARMS

-855 SKRYPEAETPLREAW
+855 SKRYPEAEKPLQEAW
-870 ALLEP
+870 VLLEP

-895 AWNAADPLALPAEKL
+895 AWNAADPVALPAEKL
-910 EACRERVRA
+910 ESCRERVRA
-919 FEAEHPGSI
+919 FETAHPGSI

>member
-1 MRVLERA
+1 MCV
-8 EGADADFLVRLGMV
+8 
-22 DDLVFGMVFSLRCSI
+22 
-37 VLLGAWFVG
+37 
-46 SHRSDHPCAQGV
+46 QGV
-58 HSADYTSAVTTQNFS
+58 HGAVYTFAVQLQN
-73 INSGNSAPRT
+73 NSSTAGSSAPRT
-83 MIVEDLFLAALDVP
+83 MMVEDLFLAALDLP
-97 AADRAAWLT
+97 AAERAAWLT
-106 ARVDASATERSAAMA
+106 AHPDASAAERAAAMA
-121 MVTAF
+121 MVATF
-126 ESGAGR
+126 EAGAGR
-132 VDAAMGSMRVE
+132 VDAAMGAMRVE

-157 YVLLHRLGAGGF
+157 YVLLHRLGSGGF
-169 GEVFLGRQEHPVRRL
+169 GDVFLGRQEHPVRRL

-207 QAVASLDHPGIAAML
+207 QAVAALDHPGIAAML
-222 ETGEMSDG
+222 ETGELPDG
-230 RPWFAMPFVPGLPI
+230 RPWFAMPFVAGLPI

-253 DVHGRVRMV
+253 SVHGRVRMV
-262 TDACDA
+262 IDACDA

-274 RGVIHRDLKPANL
+274 RGVIHRDLKPANV
-287 LVVDDSGVVRPR
+287 LVADDAGVVRPR

-313 LGAGTNTV
+313 MGAGTSTV

-339 TPPDTRS
+339 APPDTRS

-360 DRLPRSTDALRAG
+360 DRLPRNTDALRSG
-373 GRAGLASAIR
+373 GRAGLAAAIR
-383 STTPVPPSEF
+383 ATAPTAPSAF
-393 APAGRSFDGDLDAVC
+393 APAARSIDSDLDAVC
-408 MQAIAADAS
+408 MQAITADAS
-417 ARYQSVAELRA
+417 ARYQSVGELRA
-428 DLMRWSDGE
+428 DLKRWSDGE
-437 TPLAAHPSRINR
+437 TPLAVHPSQFGR
-449 AVRFARRHW
+449 ALRFARRNW
-458 RGVTI
+458 RGVAV
-463 AALVTIALLSSTAFS
+463 AALVTLALLGSTAFS
-478 VRQASAAEQA
+478 VRQANAAEVA
-488 RAQAQRRADQNAR
+488 RADAQRRADQNAR

-561 GIGRTDDAVL
+561 GIGRNDDAVL
-571 QYRAGLD
+571 QYRAGMD
-578 ALEASNS
+578 ALEASHT
-585 DMSALE
+585 DMPALE

-605 NRGVDAVQMANRAL
+605 NRGAEAAVMAQRAL
-619 SAADRAQDDVLRGR
+619 AVADRAQDGVLRGR

-643 VDATDMAAARRNAE
+643 VEATDMAAAKQNAE

-663 RSISDAPREELSSA
+663 RSIPDAPREELSSA

-686 ILGEMD
+686 TLGEMD

-708 GKSDS
+708 GKSNS

-736 EKHEREALAIIE
+736 ETHEREALAIIE
-748 KLAGMKHP
+748 KLAGMNHP
-756 NRATVLGGLAL
+756 NRATVLGGLSL
-767 IKRAKKEFAD
+767 IKRAKKEFAE
-777 GEQYAREGLQILNES
+777 GEQYAREGLQILNQS

-824 RDAVRILDGVTS
+824 SDAVRILNGVPS
-836 ADPWLCAAARMA
+836 ADPWLCAAARMS

-855 SKRYPEAETPLREAW
+855 SKRYPEAEKPLQEAW
-870 ALLEP
+870 VLLEP

-895 AWNAADPLALPAEKL
+895 AWNAADPVALPAEKL
-910 EACRERVRA
+910 ESCRERVRA
-919 FEAEHPGSI
+919 FETAHPGSI

>member
-1 MRVLERA
+1 
-8 EGADADFLVRLGMV
+8 
-22 DDLVFGMVFSLRCSI
+22 
-37 VLLGAWFVG
+37 
-46 SHRSDHPCAQGV
+46 
-58 HSADYTSAVTTQNFS
+58 
-73 INSGNSAPRT
+73 
-83 MIVEDLFLAALDVP
+83 
-97 AADRAAWLT
+97 
-106 ARVDASATERSAAMA
+106 MA
-121 MVTAF
+121 MVAAF
-126 ESGAGR
+126 AAGAGR
-132 VDAAMGSMRVE
+132 VDAAMGAMRVE

-157 YVLLHRLGAGGF
+157 YVLLHRLGSGGF
-169 GEVFLGRQEHPVRRL
+169 GDVFLGRQEHPVRRL

-194 SSPVAHARFRAEQ
+194 ASPVAHARFRAEQ
-207 QAVASLDHPGIAAML
+207 QAVAALDHPGIAAML
-222 ETGEMSDG
+222 ETGELPDG
-230 RPWFAMPFVPGLPI
+230 RPWFAMPFVAGLPI

-253 DVHGRVRMV
+253 SVHGRVRMV
-262 TDACDA
+262 IDACDA

-274 RGVIHRDLKPANL
+274 RGVIHRDLKPANV
-287 LVVDDSGVVRPR
+287 LVADDAGVVRPR

-313 LGAGTNTV
+313 MGAGTSTV

-339 TPPDTRS
+339 APPDTRS

-360 DRLPRSTDALRAG
+360 DRLPRNTDALRSG
-373 GRAGLASAIR
+373 GRAGLAAAIR
-383 STTPVPPSEF
+383 ATAPTAPSAF
-393 APAGRSFDGDLDAVC
+393 APAARSIDSDLDAVC
-408 MQAIAADAS
+408 MQAITADAS
-417 ARYQSVAELRA
+417 ARYQSVGELRA
-428 DLMRWSDGE
+428 DLKRWSDGE
-437 TPLAAHPSRINR
+437 TPLAVHPSQFGR
-449 AVRFARRHW
+449 ALRFARRNW
-458 RGVTI
+458 RGVAV
-463 AALVTIALLSSTAFS
+463 AALVTLALLGSTAFS
-478 VRQASAAEQA
+478 VRQANAAEVA
-488 RAQAQRRADQNAR
+488 RADAQRRADQNAR

-561 GIGRTDDAVL
+561 GIGRNDDAVL
-571 QYRAGLD
+571 QYRAGMD
-578 ALEASNS
+578 ALEASHT
-585 DMSALE
+585 DMPALE

-605 NRGVDAVQMANRAL
+605 NRGAEAAVMAQRAL
-619 SAADRAQDDVLRGR
+619 AVADRAQDGVLRGR

-643 VDATDMAAARRNAE
+643 VEATDMAAAKQNAE

-663 RSISDAPREELSSA
+663 RSIPDAPREELSSA

-686 ILGEMD
+686 TLGEMD

-708 GKSDS
+708 GKSNS

-736 EKHEREALAIIE
+736 ETHEREALAIIE
-748 KLAGMKHP
+748 KLAGMNHP
-756 NRATVLGGLAL
+756 NRATVLGGLSL
-767 IKRAKKEFAD
+767 IKRAKKEFAE
-777 GEQYAREGLQILNES
+777 GEQYAREGLQILNQS

-824 RDAVRILDGVTS
+824 SDAVRILNGVPS
-836 ADPWLCAAARMA
+836 ADPWLYAAARMS

-855 SKRYPEAETPLREAW
+855 SKRYPEAEKPLQEAW
-870 ALLEP
+870 VLLEP

-895 AWNAADPLALPAEKL
+895 AWNAADPVALPAEKL
-910 EACRERVRA
+910 ESCRERVRA
-919 FEAEHPGSI
+919 FETAHPGSI

>member
-1 MRVLERA
+1 M
-8 EGADADFLVRLGMV
+8 
-22 DDLVFGMVFSLRCSI
+22 I
-37 VLLGAWFVG
+37 
-46 SHRSDHPCAQGV
+46 
-58 HSADYTSAVTTQNFS
+58 T
-73 INSGNSAPRT
+73 GNAAPRT

-97 AADRAAWLT
+97 SVERPAWLAAHADVTTAERAAAL
-106 ARVDASATERSAAMA
+106 A
-121 MVTAF
+121 MVVAF

-132 VDAAMGSMRVE
+132 VNAAMGAMRIE

-222 ETGEMSDG
+222 ETGEMPDG

-253 DVHGRVRMV
+253 DVHSRVRMV

-287 LVVDDSGVVRPR
+287 LVTDDAGVARPR

-339 TPPDTRS
+339 NPPDTRS

-360 DRLPRSTDALRAG
+360 DRLPRSSDALRAG
-373 GRAGLASAIR
+373 GRAGLAVAIR
-383 STTPVPPSEF
+383 ANAPVPPSEL
-393 APAGRSFDGDLDAVC
+393 APMARSFDRDLDAVC
-408 MQAIAADAS
+408 LKAISADAG

-428 DLMRWSDGE
+428 DLQLWSDGE
-437 TPLAAHPSRINR
+437 TPSAVHPSRVDR
-449 AVRFARRHW
+449 AMRFARHHW
-458 RGVTI
+458 RGVAI
-463 AALVTIALLSSTAFS
+463 ASLVTIALLSSTAFS
-478 VRQASAAEQA
+478 VHQASAAEGA
-488 RAQAQRRADQNAR
+488 RGQAQRRADQNAR
-501 VLEYMTGVLAG
+501 VLEYMTSVFAG

-530 ALAVADLDKGA
+530 ALAVADLDRGA
-541 LREAPGEAAEIRYAI
+541 LREAPVEAAEIRYAI

-561 GIGRTDDAVL
+561 GIGRNDDALL

-578 ALEASNS
+578 ALEASHT
-585 DMSALE
+585 DMAALE
-591 CKLAIQCSAGLAIA
+591 CKLAIQCSAGISMA
-605 NRGVDAVQMANRAL
+605 NRGTEAVVMARRAL
-619 SAADRAQDDVLRGR
+619 AAADRAQDGLLRGR

-643 VDATDMAAARRNAE
+643 VEATDIQDAKRNAE

-663 RSISDAPREELSSA
+663 RSIPGAPRDQLSSA

-692 LGIAANE
+692 LGITVTE
-699 EAIEINRAL
+699 EAIEINRSL
-708 GKSDS
+708 GKANS

-736 EKHEREALAIIE
+736 EKHAREALAIIE

-767 IKRAKKEFAD
+767 IKRAKKEFAE
-777 GEQYAREGLQILNES
+777 GERYTREGLEILNETG
-792 DQGSSPD
+792 QGSSPD

-813 QDKYAD
+813 QDNYAD
-819 AVVAG
+819 AVVTG
-824 RDAVRILDGVTS
+824 REAVRILDSVAG

-855 SKRYPEAETPLREAW
+855 TKQYPEAERPLQEAW

-895 AWNAADPLALPAEKL
+895 AWNAADPVALPAEKL

-919 FEAEHPGSI
+919 FEAKHPGSI
-928 PANSY
+928 PVNSY

>member
-1 MRVLERA
+1 MCV
-8 EGADADFLVRLGMV
+8 
-22 DDLVFGMVFSLRCSI
+22 
-37 VLLGAWFVG
+37 
-46 SHRSDHPCAQGV
+46 QGV
-58 HSADYTSAVTTQNFS
+58 HGAVYTFAVQLQN
-73 INSGNSAPRT
+73 NSSTAGSSAPRT
-83 MIVEDLFLAALDVP
+83 MMVEDLFLAALDLP
-97 AADRAAWLT
+97 AAERAAWLT
-106 ARVDASATERSAAMA
+106 AHPDASAAERAAAMA
-121 MVTAF
+121 MVATF
-126 ESGAGR
+126 EAGAGR
-132 VDAAMGSMRVE
+132 VDAAMGAMRVE

-157 YVLLHRLGAGGF
+157 YVLLHRLGSGGF
-169 GEVFLGRQEHPVRRL
+169 GDVFLGRQEHPVRRL

-207 QAVASLDHPGIAAML
+207 QAVAALDHPGIAAML
-222 ETGEMSDG
+222 ETGELPDG
-230 RPWFAMPFVPGLPI
+230 RPWFAMPFVAGLPI

-253 DVHGRVRMV
+253 SVHGRVRMV
-262 TDACDA
+262 IDACDA

-274 RGVIHRDLKPANL
+274 RGVIHRDLKPANV
-287 LVVDDSGVVRPR
+287 LVADDAGVVRPR

-313 LGAGTNTV
+313 MGAGTSTV

-339 TPPDTRS
+339 APPDTRS

-360 DRLPRSTDALRAG
+360 DRLPRNTDALRSG
-373 GRAGLASAIR
+373 GRAGLAAAIR
-383 STTPVPPSEF
+383 ATAPTAPSAF
-393 APAGRSFDGDLDAVC
+393 APAARSIDSDLDAVC
-408 MQAIAADAS
+408 MQAITADAS
-417 ARYQSVAELRA
+417 ARYQSVGELRA
-428 DLMRWSDGE
+428 DLKRWSDGE
-437 TPLAAHPSRINR
+437 TPLAVHPSQFGR
-449 AVRFARRHW
+449 ALRFARRNW
-458 RGVTI
+458 RGVAV
-463 AALVTIALLSSTAFS
+463 AALVTLALLGSTAFS
-478 VRQASAAEQA
+478 VRQANAAEVA
-488 RAQAQRRADQNAR
+488 RADAQRRADQNAR

-561 GIGRTDDAVL
+561 GIGRNDDAVL
-571 QYRAGLD
+571 QYRAGMD
-578 ALEASNS
+578 ALEASHT
-585 DMSALE
+585 DMPALE

-605 NRGVDAVQMANRAL
+605 NRGAEAAVMAQRAL
-619 SAADRAQDDVLRGR
+619 AVADRAQDGVLRGR

-643 VDATDMAAARRNAE
+643 VEATDMAAAKQNAE

-663 RSISDAPREELSSA
+663 RSIPDAPREELSSA

-686 ILGEMD
+686 TLGEMD

-708 GKSDS
+708 GKSNS

-736 EKHEREALAIIE
+736 ETHEREALAIIE
-748 KLAGMKHP
+748 KLAGMNHP
-756 NRATVLGGLAL
+756 NRATVLGGLSL
-767 IKRAKKEFAD
+767 IKRAKKEFAE
-777 GEQYAREGLQILNES
+777 GEQYAREGLQILNQS

-824 RDAVRILDGVTS
+824 SDAVRILNGVPS
-836 ADPWLCAAARMA
+836 ADPWLYAAARMS

-855 SKRYPEAETPLREAW
+855 SKRYTEAEKPLQEAW
-870 ALLEP
+870 VLLEP

-895 AWNAADPLALPAEKL
+895 AWNAADPVALPAEKL
-910 EACRERVRA
+910 ESCRERVRA
-919 FEAEHPGSI
+919 FETAHPGSI

>member
-1 MRVLERA
+1 
-8 EGADADFLVRLGMV
+8 
-22 DDLVFGMVFSLRCSI
+22 
-37 VLLGAWFVG
+37 
-46 SHRSDHPCAQGV
+46 
-58 HSADYTSAVTTQNFS
+58 
-73 INSGNSAPRT
+73 
-83 MIVEDLFLAALDVP
+83 
-97 AADRAAWLT
+97 
-106 ARVDASATERSAAMA
+106 MA
-121 MVTAF
+121 MVAAF
-126 ESGAGR
+126 AAGAGR
-132 VDAAMGSMRVE
+132 VDAAIGAMRLE

-157 YVLLHRLGAGGF
+157 YVLLHRLGSGGF
-169 GEVFLGRQEHPVRRL
+169 GDVFLGRQEHPVRRL

-207 QAVASLDHPGIAAML
+207 QAVAALDHPGIAAML
-222 ETGEMSDG
+222 ETGELPDG
-230 RPWFAMPFVPGLPI
+230 RPWFAMPFVAGLPI

-253 DVHGRVRMV
+253 SVHGRVRMV
-262 TDACDA
+262 IDACDA

-274 RGVIHRDLKPANL
+274 RGVIHRDLKPANV
-287 LVVDDSGVVRPR
+287 LVADDAGVVRPR

-313 LGAGTNTV
+313 MGAGTSTV

-339 TPPDTRS
+339 APPDTRS

-360 DRLPRSTDALRAG
+360 DRLPRNTDALRSG
-373 GRAGLASAIR
+373 GRAGLAAAIR
-383 STTPVPPSEF
+383 ATAPTAPSAF
-393 APAGRSFDGDLDAVC
+393 APAARSIDSDLDAVC
-408 MQAIAADAS
+408 MQAITADAS
-417 ARYQSVAELRA
+417 ARYQSVGELRA
-428 DLMRWSDGE
+428 DLKRWSDGE
-437 TPLAAHPSRINR
+437 TPLAVHPSQFGR
-449 AVRFARRHW
+449 ALRFARRNW
-458 RGVTI
+458 RGVAV
-463 AALVTIALLSSTAFS
+463 AALVTLALLGSTAFS
-478 VRQASAAEQA
+478 VRQANAAEVA
-488 RAQAQRRADQNAR
+488 RADAQRRADQNAR

-561 GIGRTDDAVL
+561 GIGRNDDAVL
-571 QYRAGLD
+571 QYRAGMD
-578 ALEASNS
+578 ALEASHT
-585 DMSALE
+585 DMPALE

-605 NRGVDAVQMANRAL
+605 NRGAEAVVMAQRAL
-619 SAADRAQDDVLRGR
+619 AVADRAQDVILRGR
-633 SLSTLADAQR
+633 SLATLADAQR
-643 VDATDMAAARRNAE
+643 VEATDMAAAKQNAE

-663 RSISDAPREELSSA
+663 RSIPGAPREELSSA

-686 ILGEMD
+686 TLGEMD
-692 LGIAANE
+692 LGISANE

-708 GKSDS
+708 GKSNS

-748 KLAGMKHP
+748 KLAGMNHP
-756 NRATVLGGLAL
+756 NRATVLGGLSL
-767 IKRAKKEFAD
+767 IKRAKKEFAE
-777 GEQYAREGLQILNES
+777 GEQYAREGLQILNQS

-824 RDAVRILDGVTS
+824 SDAVRILNGVPS
-836 ADPWLCAAARMA
+836 ADPWLCAAARMS

-855 SKRYPEAETPLREAW
+855 SKRYPEAEKPLQEAW
-870 ALLEP
+870 VLLEP

-895 AWNAADPLALPAEKL
+895 AWNAADPVALPAEKL
-910 EACRERVRA
+910 ELCRERVRA
-919 FEAEHPGSI
+919 FEAAHPGSI

>member
-1 MRVLERA
+1 
-8 EGADADFLVRLGMV
+8 
-22 DDLVFGMVFSLRCSI
+22 
-37 VLLGAWFVG
+37 
-46 SHRSDHPCAQGV
+46 
-58 HSADYTSAVTTQNFS
+58 
-73 INSGNSAPRT
+73 

-97 AADRAAWLT
+97 AAERAGWLI
-106 ARVDASATERSAAMA
+106 ARTDVSPAERAAAMA
-121 MVTAF
+121 MVAAF
-126 ESGAGR
+126 AAGAGR
-132 VDAAMGSMRVE
+132 VDAAIGAMRVE

-157 YVLLHRLGAGGF
+157 YVLLHRLGSGGF
-169 GEVFLGRQEHPVRRL
+169 GDVFLGRQEHPVRRL

-207 QAVASLDHPGIAAML
+207 QAVAALDHPGIAAML
-222 ETGEMSDG
+222 ETGELPDG
-230 RPWFAMPFVPGLPI
+230 RPWFAMPFVAGLPI

-253 DVHGRVRMV
+253 SVHGRVRMV
-262 TDACDA
+262 IDACDA

-274 RGVIHRDLKPANL
+274 RGVIHRDLKPANV
-287 LVVDDSGVVRPR
+287 LVADDAGVVRPR

-313 LGAGTNTV
+313 MGAGTSTV

-339 TPPDTRS
+339 APPDTRS

-360 DRLPRSTDALRAG
+360 DRLPRNTDALRSG
-373 GRAGLASAIR
+373 GRAGLAAAIR
-383 STTPVPPSEF
+383 ATAPTAPSAF
-393 APAGRSFDGDLDAVC
+393 APAARSIDSDLDAVC
-408 MQAIAADAS
+408 MQAITADAS
-417 ARYQSVAELRA
+417 ARYQSVGELRA
-428 DLMRWSDGE
+428 DLKRWSDGE
-437 TPLAAHPSRINR
+437 TPLAVHPSQFGR
-449 AVRFARRHW
+449 ALRFARRNW
-458 RGVTI
+458 RGVAV
-463 AALVTIALLSSTAFS
+463 AALVTLALLGSTAFS
-478 VRQASAAEQA
+478 VRQANAAEVA
-488 RAQAQRRADQNAR
+488 RADAQRRADQNAR

-561 GIGRTDDAVL
+561 GIGRNDDAVL
-571 QYRAGLD
+571 QYRAGMD
-578 ALEASNS
+578 ALEASHT
-585 DMSALE
+585 DMPALE

-605 NRGVDAVQMANRAL
+605 NRGAEAVVMAQRAL
-619 SAADRAQDDVLRGR
+619 AVADRAQDVILRGR
-633 SLSTLADAQR
+633 SLATLADAQR
-643 VDATDMAAARRNAE
+643 VEATDMAAAKQNAE

-663 RSISDAPREELSSA
+663 RSIPGAPREELSSA

-686 ILGEMD
+686 TLGEMD
-692 LGIAANE
+692 LGISANE

-708 GKSDS
+708 GKSNS

-748 KLAGMKHP
+748 KLAGMNHP
-756 NRATVLGGLAL
+756 NRATVLGGLSL
-767 IKRAKKEFAD
+767 IKRAKKEFAE
-777 GEQYAREGLQILNES
+777 GEQYAREGLQILNQS

-824 RDAVRILDGVTS
+824 SDAVRILNGVPS
-836 ADPWLCAAARMA
+836 ADPWLCAAARMS

-855 SKRYPEAETPLREAW
+855 SKRYPEAEKPLQEAW
-870 ALLEP
+870 VLLEP

-895 AWNAADPLALPAEKL
+895 AWNAADPVALPAEKL
-910 EACRERVRA
+910 ELCRERVRA
-919 FEAEHPGSI
+919 FEAAHPGSI

>member
-1 MRVLERA
+1 MCV
-8 EGADADFLVRLGMV
+8 
-22 DDLVFGMVFSLRCSI
+22 
-37 VLLGAWFVG
+37 
-46 SHRSDHPCAQGV
+46 QGV
-58 HSADYTSAVTTQNFS
+58 HGAVYTFAVQLQN
-73 INSGNSAPRT
+73 NSSTAGSSAPRT
-83 MIVEDLFLAALDVP
+83 MMVEDLFLAALDLP
-97 AADRAAWLT
+97 AAERAAWLT
-106 ARVDASATERSAAMA
+106 AHPDASAAERAAAMA
-121 MVTAF
+121 MVATF
-126 ESGAGR
+126 EAGAGR
-132 VDAAMGSMRVE
+132 VDAAMGAMRVE

-157 YVLLHRLGAGGF
+157 YVLLHRLGSGGF
-169 GEVFLGRQEHPVRRL
+169 GDVFLGRQEHPVRRL

-207 QAVASLDHPGIAAML
+207 QAVAALDHPGIAAML
-222 ETGEMSDG
+222 ETGELPDG
-230 RPWFAMPFVPGLPI
+230 RPWFAMPFVAGLPI

-253 DVHGRVRMV
+253 SVHGRVRMV
-262 TDACDA
+262 IDACDA

-274 RGVIHRDLKPANL
+274 RGVIHRDLKPANV
-287 LVVDDSGVVRPR
+287 LVADDAGVVRPR

-313 LGAGTNTV
+313 MGAGTSTV

-339 TPPDTRS
+339 APPDTRS

-360 DRLPRSTDALRAG
+360 DRLPRNTDALRSG
-373 GRAGLASAIR
+373 GRAGLAAAIR
-383 STTPVPPSEF
+383 ATAPTAPSAF
-393 APAGRSFDGDLDAVC
+393 APAARSIDSDLDAVC
-408 MQAIAADAS
+408 MQAITADAS
-417 ARYQSVAELRA
+417 ARYQSVGELRA
-428 DLMRWSDGE
+428 DLKRWSDGE
-437 TPLAAHPSRINR
+437 TPLAVHPSQFGR
-449 AVRFARRHW
+449 ALRFARRNW
-458 RGVTI
+458 RGVAV
-463 AALVTIALLSSTAFS
+463 AALVTLALLGSTAFS
-478 VRQASAAEQA
+478 VRQANAAEVA
-488 RAQAQRRADQNAR
+488 RADAQRRADQNAR

-561 GIGRTDDAVL
+561 GIGRNDDAVL
-571 QYRAGLD
+571 QYRAGMD
-578 ALEASNS
+578 ALEANHT
-585 DMSALE
+585 DMPALE

-605 NRGVDAVQMANRAL
+605 NRGAEAAVMAQRAL
-619 SAADRAQDDVLRGR
+619 AVADRAQDGVLRGR

-643 VDATDMAAARRNAE
+643 VEATDMAAAKQNAE

-663 RSISDAPREELSSA
+663 RSIPDAPREELSSA

-686 ILGEMD
+686 TLGEMD

-708 GKSDS
+708 GKSNS

-748 KLAGMKHP
+748 KLAGMNHP
-756 NRATVLGGLAL
+756 NRATVLGGLSL
-767 IKRAKKEFAD
+767 IKRAKKEFAE
-777 GEQYAREGLQILNES
+777 GEQYAREGLQILNQS

-824 RDAVRILDGVTS
+824 SDAVRILNGVPS
-836 ADPWLCAAARMA
+836 ADPWLYAAARMS

-855 SKRYPEAETPLREAW
+855 SKRYPEAEKPLQEAW
-870 ALLEP
+870 VLLEP

-895 AWNAADPLALPAEKL
+895 AWNAADPVALPAEKL
-910 EACRERVRA
+910 ESCRERVRA
-919 FEAEHPGSI
+919 FETAHPGSI

>member
-1 MRVLERA
+1 MCV
-8 EGADADFLVRLGMV
+8 
-22 DDLVFGMVFSLRCSI
+22 
-37 VLLGAWFVG
+37 
-46 SHRSDHPCAQGV
+46 QGV
-58 HSADYTSAVTTQNFS
+58 HGAVYTFAVQLQN
-73 INSGNSAPRT
+73 NSSTAGSSAPRT
-83 MIVEDLFLAALDVP
+83 MMVEDLFLAALDLP
-97 AADRAAWLT
+97 AAERAAWLT
-106 ARVDASATERSAAMA
+106 AHPDASAAERAAAMA
-121 MVTAF
+121 MVATF
-126 ESGAGR
+126 EAGAGR
-132 VDAAMGSMRVE
+132 VDAAMGAMRVE

-157 YVLLHRLGAGGF
+157 YVLLHRLGSGGF
-169 GEVFLGRQEHPVRRL
+169 GDVFLGRQEHPVRRL
-184 VAVKVLRDAL
+184 VAVKILRDAL
-194 SSPVAHARFRAEQ
+194 ASPVAHARFRVEQ

-222 ETGEMSDG
+222 ETGELPDG

-253 DVHGRVRMV
+253 GVHSRVRMV

-274 RGVIHRDLKPANL
+274 RGVIHRDLKPANV
-287 LVVDDSGVVRPR
+287 LVADDAGVVRPR

-313 LGAGTNTV
+313 MGAGTSTV

-339 TPPDTRS
+339 APPDTRS

-360 DRLPRSTDALRAG
+360 DRLPRSTDALRSH
-373 GRAGLASAIR
+373 GRAGLAAAIR
-383 STTPVPPSEF
+383 GTALTAPSAF
-393 APAGRSFDGDLDAVC
+393 APATRSVDSDLDAVC

-417 ARYQSVAELRA
+417 ERYQSVGELRA
-428 DLMRWSDGE
+428 DLKRRSDGE
-437 TPLAAHPSRINR
+437 TPLAVHPSQFGR
-449 AVRFARRHW
+449 ALRFARRHW
-458 RGVTI
+458 RGVAV
-463 AALVTIALLSSTAFS
+463 AALVTLALLGSTAFS
-478 VRQASAAEQA
+478 VRQANAAEVA
-488 RAQAQRRADQNAR
+488 RADAQRRADQNAH

-561 GIGRTDDAVL
+561 GIGRNDDAVL
-571 QYRAGLD
+571 QYRAGMD
-578 ALEASNS
+578 ALEASHT
-585 DMSALE
+585 DMPALE

-605 NRGVDAVQMANRAL
+605 NRGAEAAVMAQRAL
-619 SAADRAQDDVLRGR
+619 AVADRAQDGVLRGR

-643 VDATDMAAARRNAE
+643 VEATDMAAAKQNAE

-663 RSISDAPREELSSA
+663 RSIPDAPREELSSA

-686 ILGEMD
+686 TLGEMD

-708 GKSDS
+708 GKSNS
-713 YTAMFDLHNLS
+713 YSAMFDLHNLS

-736 EKHEREALAIIE
+736 ETHEREALAIIE
-748 KLAGMKHP
+748 KLAGMNHP
-756 NRATVLGGLAL
+756 NRATVLGGLSL
-767 IKRAKKEFAD
+767 IKRAKKEFAE
-777 GEQYAREGLQILNES
+777 GEQYAREGLQILNQS

-824 RDAVRILDGVTS
+824 SDAVRILNGVPS
-836 ADPWLCAAARMA
+836 ADPWLYAAARMS

-855 SKRYPEAETPLREAW
+855 SKRYPEAEKPLQEAW
-870 ALLEP
+870 VLLEP

-895 AWNAADPLALPAEKL
+895 AWNAADPVALPAEKL
-910 EACRERVRA
+910 ESCRERVRA
-919 FEAEHPGSI
+919 FETAHPGSI